1 MYHDAVNVVCEDGFV
16 LRVTFDDGKTGRID
30 CRPLIAKGG
39 SFSKLGDPAIFRR
52 AKIDPELGV
61 VTWDNEIDIAPE
73 TAYSL
78 ATGAPLPDWM
88 NPAQLCVAEEPG
100 DYKIKMAGGEQRRTE
115 D

>member
-1 MYHDAVNVVCEDGFV
+1 MYHDAVDVICEDGFV

-39 SFSKLGDPAIFRR
+39 QFKKLSDPMVFQR
-52 AKIDPELGV
+52 AKVDPELGV

-78 ATGAPLPDWM
+78 ATGTPLPDWM
-88 NPAQLCVAEEPG
+88 NPAQLCVAEEPAE
-100 DYKIKMAGGEQRRTE
+100 YKTKPEE
-115 D
+115 